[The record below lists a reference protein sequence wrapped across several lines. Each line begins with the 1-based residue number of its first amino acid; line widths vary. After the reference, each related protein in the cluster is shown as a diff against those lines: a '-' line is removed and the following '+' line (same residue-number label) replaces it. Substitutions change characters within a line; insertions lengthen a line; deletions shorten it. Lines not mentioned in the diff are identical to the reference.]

1 MKSLAGFQGRALN
14 GVLRGRDHPKMLTLH
29 YVALQH
35 FREPE
40 KPLSPRRVMA
50 IHLKMYRLI

>member
-40 KPLSPRRVMA
+40 RALSGFLGRSP
-50 IHLKMYRLI
+50 KWGS